1 MKNSST
7 KAAIVD
13 GLPIAIA
20 IGSYGIS
27 YGVLA
32 HQADFTILTA
42 TVMSML
48 IFAGS
53 VQLVAVAMYAAGAT
67 IPAILFAAFLLN
79 LRDFLYGMDLARD
92 LKKVKQPWRFFGIFG
107 ISDEPYL
114 LAKARFIKYG
124 TDIRYFLT
132 VTFLFY
138 AAWVSSSF
146 IGVWVGD
153 QIDPIRFGL
162 DLAFPAAFTALLVP
176 ALTHKAAWLTVG
188 TAIIIT
194 IIAEWIAPNNGFTI
208 ILVGLLAPLV
218 GIFTQKG
225 EQAHA

>member
-1 MKNSST
+1 M
-7 KAAIVD
+7 
-13 GLPIAIA
+13 
-20 IGSYGIS
+20 
-27 YGVLA
+27 
-32 HQADFTILTA
+32 
-42 TVMSML
+42 
-48 IFAGS
+48 
-53 VQLVAVAMYAAGAT
+53 
-67 IPAILFAAFLLN
+67 
-79 LRDFLYGMDLARD
+79 
-92 LKKVKQPWRFFGIFG
+92 
-107 ISDEPYL
+107 
-114 LAKARFIKYG
+114 
-124 TDIRYFLT
+124 
-132 VTFLFY
+132 TFLFY

>member
-1 MKNSST
+1 MKNSL
-7 KAAIVD
+7 KDAIAD
-13 GLPIAIA
+13 GLPIALAIA
-20 IGSYGIS
+20 SYGLS

-42 TVMSML
+42 TVMSIL

-53 VQLVAVAMYAAGAT
+53 VQLVAVAMYATGAT
-67 IPAILFAAFLLN
+67 IPAILLAAFLLN

-92 LKKVKQPWRFFGIFG
+92 LKKVKQPWRFFSLFG

-114 LAKARFIKYG
+114 LAKARFNKHG

-132 VTFLFY
+132 TTLLFY

-146 IGVWVGD
+146 IGVWIGD

-162 DLAFPAAFTALLVP
+162 DLAFPAAFTALLLP
-176 ALTHKAAWLTVG
+176 ALTHKAAWLTVAAAC
-188 TAIIIT
+188 TIT
-194 IIAEWIAPNNGFTI
+194 MIAEWIAPNNGFTI
-208 ILVGLLAPLV
+208 ILVGLLAPLA
-218 GIFTQKG
+218 GIYTQKG
-225 EQAHA
+225 AQTYV